1 MRLVARTLRYLA
13 GRYLA
18 EPNRSSQHTS
28 RANAAEAHAILRQRR
43 REQDDVDAYLRAQL
57 EAYREVEETV
67 TRPESSD
74 VERAR

>member
-18 EPNRSSQHTS
+18 EPNRSNQHTS

-57 EAYREVEETV
+57 EAYREVETER
-67 TRPESSD
+67 RPESSD

>member
-13 GRYLA
+13 GQYLA

-28 RANAAEAHAILRQRR
+28 RTNAAEAHAILRQRR

-57 EAYREVEETV
+57 AAYREVEETV
-67 TRPESSD
+67 TRPEGSD

>member
-1 MRLVARTLRYLA
+1 MWLVARTLRYLA

-18 EPNRSSQHTS
+18 EPNRSNQHTS

-57 EAYREVEETV
+57 EAYREVETV
-67 TRPESSD
+67 RRPESSD

>member
-1 MRLVARTLRYLA
+1 MWLVARALRHLA

-18 EPNRSSQHTS
+18 EPSRSGQHTS

-57 EAYREVEETV
+57 EAHREAD
-67 TRPESSD
+67 ESGS
-74 VERAR
+74 VRASR